1 MLTMQIHLQYG
12 QDGLTAELPTEN
24 ATIIRPRF
32 VEGLPDE
39 QAAFREA
46 VRRPN
51 GARPL
56 AEAVGAHESVA
67 IVIADGTRPLPSA
80 RLLPWIL
87 AELAHVPEGNVTIV
101 VGTGTHRANTAEELE
116 GIVGAEVLPA
126 AARAQP

>member
-1 MLTMQIHLQYG
+1 MIHCSAANDHCSIERVLTMQIHLQYG

-32 VEGLPDE
+32 VAGLPDE

-56 AEAVGAHESVA
+56 AEAVSAHERVA

-87 AELAHVPEGNVTIV
+87 AELAHVPEGNISY
-101 VGTGTHRANTAEELE
+101 HRRYGNASRQY
-116 GIVGAEVLPA
+116 GG
-126 AARAQP
+126 RA

>member
-1 MLTMQIHLQYG
+1 MQIHLQYG

-32 VEGLPDE
+32 VAGLPDE
-39 QAAFREA
+39 QAGFREA

-56 AEAVGAHESVA
+56 AEAVGAHERVA

-80 RLLPWIL
+80 
-87 AELAHVPEGNVTIV
+87 AAAAVDFG
-101 VGTGTHRANTAEELE
+101 G
-116 GIVGAEVLPA
+116 VGACAGGEYHYCRRHGNAPRQYGGGA
-126 AARAQP
+126 

>member
-67 IVIADGTRPLPSA
+67 IVIADGTRPCPRRGCCRGFWRSWRMCRRGMSLLLWA
-80 RLLPWIL
+80 R
-87 AELAHVPEGNVTIV
+87 E
-101 VGTGTHRANTAEELE
+101 RTAPIRRRSLR
-116 GIVGAEVLPA
+116 GSW
-126 AARAQP
+126 ARRCAGGCG